1 MDNAAGPALT
11 IVKDEA
17 FDRALAE
24 APNCPAVFL
33 IWPSE
38 GEPYLA
44 KTGALRRRL
53 LRLLKERE
61 KPSRLLNL
69 RQSVTRVECWF
80 AGSALESSLRHY
92 ELARTHFPKT
102 YLELLRLRLP
112 PYVKIVLDNP
122 FPRSQVTTHI
132 GRSPAFYYGPFRS
145 RATAEEFEA
154 RFCDLFQMRRCRED
168 LEPSPSH
175 PGCIYGEMGMC
186 LRPCQQVVGVAE
198 YSAEVERVVQFLTTG
213 GKSLSTVVSSAR
225 DRLSQEMD
233 FEEAARQHK
242 RLEKIDGV
250 LRLKDE
256 LVADIDR
263 LHGVAVTTSVDPGAV
278 ELWFVHQGCWQPPYR
293 FPVTE
298 TTTVGV
304 SLDQRLREALTG
316 MQWTVLSG
324 RHRQEHIAL
333 LARWYYSSWRE
344 GEWLPFESPG
354 QPPMKKLVR
363 LISRVAQKQPANIEK
378 TGP

>member
-1 MDNAAGPALT
+1 MYNAVAPSLT
-11 IVKDEA
+11 IFKDEH
-17 FDRALAE
+17 FDHALAE

-33 IWPSE
+33 VWPSE

-69 RQSVTRVECWF
+69 RQSVSRVECWF

-102 YLELLRLRLP
+102 YLDLLRLRLP
-112 PYVKIVLDNP
+112 PYVKIILDNP

-186 LRPCQQVVGVAE
+186 LRPCQQVVGVEE
-198 YSAEVERVVQFLTTG
+198 YGSEVERVVQFLTTG
-213 GKSLSTVVSSAR
+213 GRSLSTVASAAR
-225 DRLSQEMD
+225 DRFSQEMD

-242 RLEKIDGV
+242 RFEKIDGV
-250 LRLKDE
+250 LRLKDD

-263 LHGVAVTTSVDPGAV
+263 LHGVAVTTSIDPAAV
-278 ELWFVHQGCWQPPYR
+278 ELWFLHQGCWQPPCR
-293 FPVTE
+293 FPVTG
-298 TTTVGV
+298 TDTAGV
-304 SLDQRLREALTG
+304 SLDKRLREALTG

-324 RHRQEHIAL
+324 RRRQEHIAL
-333 LARWYYSSWRE
+333 LARWYYSSWRQ
-344 GEWLPFESPG
+344 GEWLPFESTS
-354 QPPMKKLVR
+354 QPPVRKLVR
-363 LISRVAQKQPANIEK
+363 LISRVAQKQPVNIENP
-378 TGP
+378 GP